1 MPITDLTPDDEDQLR
16 NELAQANVKNSAYK
30 ASLAPTLA
38 ENISEFYRLYP
49 QANLATI
56 VPAAKAFTDGVMNKD
71 QANKFLQS
79 VMMEELKRTITD
91 YNTKQEERANRS
103 WWERNVVDKVKTA
116 SRYTFA
122 GLNFVPQMVQGAAA
136 QFFDENDS
144 VAGWFI
150 STDLGTL
157 IANDEVAG
165 EGYFL
170 GGRAAQLQAERA
182 RRYRGEI
189 DGHAWTIGRGIGSL
203 VAQPGSTTYNNIS
216 GVLDAGLAIF
226 TPSIPGGSAVKG
238 AVKGASTRTGLRTMA
253 GLTEGASAAIN
264 PKKVADFF
272 ASRSG
277 RAVMEKVA
285 KIKSIDEAIEIFE
298 GGAEPAFIANL
309 VDVAA
314 RTRLA
319 KEAGDTN
326 YLDEMRMFFS
336 DTFGMGD
343 ITRGIG
349 PQSIDDINLSRWD
362 SAKLNISQRES
373 KVARLLAKQYG
384 RDVIISGGSSRDM
397 MRSIQNV
404 KGVLMASKVDVA
416 ERTRLVDKFARAL
429 IDGNGDVGAVVK
441 ELDEILTTQF
451 TKLKVSDGLT
461 EQLLN
466 GLSRTRVYF
475 ENRLYGFIDG
485 PTGESFPFAD
495 VGGRFISV
503 DGDIVDAPLN
513 TAVLQSE
520 MLKHSLIL
528 PDPRRVRRIAS
539 QYSIFSAITT
549 KQKFTRGARDI
560 LADRF
565 GNLKN
570 ADKYGELRVP
580 FAALEFLQNE
590 IWRPMALMTG
600 GYILRNGTDSALRM
614 AFAPEIQADV
624 FHPFQHIMV
633 ATHKRYKGDIE
644 GIVFSGRGEE
654 LMRKGHREYAEAV
667 NAKLREGMNVGQR
680 SAREQATGVWSE
692 VRRSD
697 GIPNFTEGVM
707 AETTLLRGDPFVVR
721 LAQEQSVKEIMDWV
735 RAGGKDAKDAVKSIQ
750 TRWKNVEYV
759 DPATSQAKV
768 VTYDFFRADG
778 SINEIN
784 VEKWIRTVGRTY
796 LDKSTGN
803 IDILKQVVANGKF
816 TDANGRIRSA
826 FEYSKTGEIT
836 GYTKAFKDEVRR
848 IVKDPNSRLK
858 DVYKRQ
864 IYTKVQEGKFTG
876 VRGDIVEAWDKGV
889 DVFFGTLYGRSE
901 AFLNRSPAFRQFYY
915 AQVKRFLDELR
926 PGEAQKIIDNI
937 AASATRDIEQEL
949 RRLNNLKPDATT
961 GLYNYNGRDL
971 TRAQIDD
978 IIGERTDDLANAR
991 KKVQGRRGEPGDV
1004 STRFISRYVGD
1015 SDVAKTL
1022 IRKANG
1028 DIPSTGNL
1036 TLEEINYLAKGY
1048 ALDETKRLFY
1058 NASQKSNF
1066 GDVFRIIAP
1075 FGSAWYEV
1083 MRRWSRDVARNPE
1096 ILKRFGNTVQGL
1108 QDADPDNDGKGF
1120 FWRDPTTGEYQFNY
1134 PFDKGLAPFMGGF
1147 TGFLGGAATAGPIGG
1162 LVGAGAG
1169 AGAGAYVQSQFEGV
1183 RPQFVAPV
1191 KSLNMGLQIYP
1202 GMGPFAQVAAS
1213 KLFKKAVPD
1222 AKWFQDFL
1230 LPYGEPEVSFIT
1242 LPAWAN
1248 KAWEAFAGNP
1258 EKDRILG
1265 DLKIDVIR
1273 ALGAT
1278 GQYDLTTEEGKL
1290 ELEED
1295 AEEKARWLLGF
1306 RAFGQMIGP
1315 TRPKIDFIVNTKEGD
1330 KMATEISRLFYRYR
1344 EENNETAV
1352 QRLMETLGDDLFLYT
1367 AGKSR
1372 SVAGG
1377 LDGSREFEN
1386 WMTDNKTLF
1395 DKYPEVAGYFGP
1407 VGSKFD
1413 YKVFV
1418 RQFETP
1424 GLRKKTTP
1432 SEFIDIAQE
1441 VVGRAAWRFVLNQ
1454 FPAKLSD
1461 IDRDIL
1467 RDEKERIYKE
1477 FPGYAKSG
1485 MNVEFLSDRIRN
1497 LERAV
1502 ANAPELAGNPVAEAA
1517 AIYFDE
1523 RTKLIAMARARNGKT
1538 LEAQV
1543 NDDLR
1548 GQLRIMGE
1556 ELARTFPEFERL
1568 WDDVLFLEVDE
1579 KD

>member
-16 NELAQANVKNSAYK
+16 NELAQANAKNSAYK

-56 VPAAKAFTDGVMNKD
+56 VPAAKAFTDGVMNRD

-91 YNTKQEERANRS
+91 YNTKKEERENKS

-122 GLNFVPQMVQGAAA
+122 GLNFVPQFVQGGIA
-136 QFFDENDS
+136 QIFDEDDS

-157 IANDEVAG
+157 IANDEIAG

-189 DGHAWTIGRGIGSL
+189 DGHAWTIGRGVASL

-216 GVLDAGLAIF
+216 GVLDAGAAVL
-226 TPSIPGGSAVKG
+226 TPSIPGGTAIKGGVKG
-238 AVKGASTRTGLRTMA
+238 LSTKTGLRTMA
-253 GLTEGASAAIN
+253 GLTKGASAAID

-272 ASRSG
+272 SSRSG
-277 RAVMEKVA
+277 RQVMERIA
-285 KIKSIDEAIEIFE
+285 NIKSIDEAIEVFE
-298 GGAEPAFIANL
+298 GGAEPQFVANL
-309 VDVAA
+309 VDVAS
-314 RTRLA
+314 RTRAA

-326 YLDEMRMFFS
+326 YLDEMRMFFN

-384 RDVIISGGSSRDM
+384 QEVIIAGGSSREM
-397 MRSIQNV
+397 MESIKNV
-404 KGVLMASKVDVA
+404 KGVLVASKVNVKD
-416 ERTRLVDKFARAL
+416 RIKLVDEFARAL
-429 IDGNGDVGAVVK
+429 IDNNGNVGGVVK
-441 ELDEILTTQF
+441 EIDKILAKQF
-451 TKLKVSDGLT
+451 TSLKVSENLT

-466 GLSRTRVYF
+466 GLSRTRVVYN
-475 ENRLYGFIDG
+475 NRLYGFIDG

-495 VGGRFISV
+495 LGGRFITV

-549 KQKFTRGARDI
+549 KQKFTRGAREA

-565 GNLKN
+565 DSIKN
-570 ADKYGELRVP
+570 AEKYGELRIP
-580 FAALEFLQNE
+580 FVALEFLQNE
-590 IWRPMALMTG
+590 IWRPMALATG

-614 AFAPEIQADV
+614 AFAPEIQVDV

-633 ATHKRYKGDIE
+633 ATHKRYRGDIE
-644 GIVFSGRGEE
+644 GLLFSGRGEE

-667 NAKLREGMNVGQR
+667 NAKIREGMNVGQR
-680 SAREQATGVWSE
+680 AAREQATGVWSE

-721 LAQEQSVKEIMDWV
+721 LAQEQSVEEIMDWV
-735 RAGGKDAKDAVKSIQ
+735 RAGGRDAQDAVKSIQ
-750 TRWKNVEYV
+750 TRWQNVEYV
-759 DPATSQAKV
+759 DPATNQTRV
-768 VTYDFFRADG
+768 VTYDFFRKDG
-778 SINEIN
+778 SINEVN
-784 VEKWIRTVGRTY
+784 VEKWIRSVGRTY

-803 IDILKQVVANGKF
+803 IDILKQIVANGKF
-816 TDANGRIRSA
+816 TDAKGRVRNA

-848 IVKDPNSRLK
+848 IVEDPNSRLK

-864 IYTKVQEGKFTG
+864 IYVGVQNGKYTG

-889 DVFFGTLYGRSE
+889 DVFFGHLYGRSE

-915 AQVKRFLDELR
+915 AQINRFLDELR
-926 PGEAQKIIDNI
+926 PGEAEKIIDNI
-937 AASATRDIEQEL
+937 ASSATREIEQDL
-949 RRLNNLKPDATT
+949 RRLGNLKPDSQT
-961 GLYNYNGRDL
+961 GLFNYNGRDL
-971 TRAQIDD
+971 TRGQVDD
-978 IIGERTDDLANAR
+978 IISERTEDLANAK
-991 KKVQGRRGEPGDV
+991 KKVQGRRGQPGDV
-1004 STRFISRYVGD
+1004 STRFIAKYVGD
-1015 SDVAKTL
+1015 KDVANTL
-1022 IRKANG
+1022 VRKANG

-1036 TLEEINYLAKGY
+1036 TLEEVNYLAKGY

-1083 MRRWSRDVARNPE
+1083 MRRWSRDIARNPE

-1134 PFDKGLAPFMGGF
+1134 PFSKELAPFMAGV
-1147 TGFLGGAATAGPIGG
+1147 TGFLGGAAAFGPIGAVAGGAAGVGTG
-1162 LVGAGAG
+1162 LAI
-1169 AGAGAYVQSQFEGV
+1169 QPQLEGLT
-1183 RPQFVAPV
+1183 PQFVAPV

-1202 GMGPFAQVAAS
+1202 GMGPFVQVPAS
-1213 KLFKKAVPD
+1213 WALKNKPD
-1222 AKWFQDFL
+1222 LNWFRDMV
-1230 LPYGEPEVSFIT
+1230 LPYGEPDVSLIT
-1242 LPAWAN
+1242 FPSWGQKFA
-1248 KAWEAFAGNP
+1248 EAVMGDP
-1258 EKDRILG
+1258 ETDRMLG
-1265 DLKIDVIR
+1265 DLKIDVMR
-1273 ALGAT
+1273 ALNAT
-1278 GQYDLTTEEGKL
+1278 GEYDLTTEEGKL
-1290 ELEED
+1290 ELEND
-1295 AEEKARWLLGF
+1295 AEDKARWLLGF
-1306 RAFGQMIGP
+1306 RALGQMVGP
-1315 TRPKIDFIVNTKEGD
+1315 SRPKIDFVVETKQGD
-1330 KMATEISRLFYRYR
+1330 KMATEISRLFYKYR

-1352 QRLMETLGDDLFLYT
+1352 QRLMQTLGDDLFLYT
-1367 AGKSR
+1367 TGKSR
-1372 SVAGG
+1372 AAAGG

-1386 WMTDNKTLF
+1386 WMNDNKTLF
-1395 DKYPEVAGYFGP
+1395 EKYPEVAGYFGP

-1418 RQFETP
+1418 RQFETS
-1424 GLRKKTTP
+1424 GLREKIKP

-1441 VVGRAAWRFVLNQ
+1441 IVGRAAWRFVLNQ
-1454 FPAKLSD
+1454 FPAKLSQL
-1461 IDRDIL
+1461 DRDIIK
-1467 RDEKERIYKE
+1467 DERERIYE
-1477 FPGYAKSG
+1477 QFPGYAKSG
-1485 MNVEFLSDRIRN
+1485 VNVQFNADRIRN

-1517 AIYFDE
+1517 AVYFDE
-1523 RTKLIAMARARNGKT
+1523 RNKRIAEAYARNRKT
-1538 LEAQV
+1538 LAAQD
-1543 NDDLR
+1543 NADLR
-1548 GQLRIMGE
+1548 GQLRIVGE
-1556 ELARTFPEFERL
+1556 ELARLYPEFERL
-1568 WDDVLFLEVDE
+1568 WDDVLFREVDE
-1579 KD
+1579 ED